1 MAITKAILA
10 EKVLRR
16 INGGDY
22 AASSQIKKQDVYLC
36 MEEAYGF
43 VVQQYLNIAGS
54 DNAGGFVSVYP
65 AVPVV
70 KDTVRD
76 KFYSV
81 LPAQLVSLNNGAGIR
96 QISGSKDEEEV
107 FVPMNSGD
115 IGMFSGLEAGSFTK
129 KAYWLELDRVYYK
142 NLESYWEGENVMIKM
157 IASIYSLPEDSFIP
171 IPAGVETMF
180 QDEIMKR
187 LMPQKLT
194 PQHKI
199 ADNND
204 VMP

>member
-1 MAITKAILA
+1 MITKEILA
-10 EKVLRR
+10 EKILRR
-16 INGGDY
+16 INGGDF
-22 AASSQIKKQDVYLC
+22 ALSSQIKKQDVYLC

-43 VVQQYLNIAGS
+43 VVQQYLNIAGA

-65 AVPVV
+65 AVPVL

-96 QISGSKDEEEV
+96 QISGTKDETDV

-115 IGMFSGLEAGSFTK
+115 EGMFSGLEAGNLTGK

-142 NLESYWEGENVMIKM
+142 NLESYWEDSTVMIKM
-157 IASIYSLPEDSFIP
+157 IASIYSLSEDSFIP

-187 LMPQKLT
+187 LMPQKLM
-194 PQHKI
+194 PQHKQ
-199 ADNND
+199 ADNQDINA
-204 VMP
+204 